1 MTAWRERGFDDRAAG
16 LALVAVL
23 LVLSAVSWR
32 RWGNPVIDPGYD
44 LTVAADYIGD
54 GIVPYRDVTYYYG
67 PAGLYGLAAWF
78 GIFGTSF
85 ATAWAYGY
93 AITLSI
99 TAAYYA
105 LARQW
110 LEPLTAA
117 LAATVVLAVGFS
129 GTAFNF
135 VLPHTNAAT
144 VGLLAVLLVLLAAAR
159 SRPGLA
165 GLAVGLAALTRPDML
180 VAAVVV
186 AVGSV
191 AGRWRAD
198 GGRRAAADAAW
209 MCAAAVAL
217 AAPVYA
223 VLAAIAGP
231 ERLLSD
237 NLFPSGFL
245 SGGGGNFYANW
256 APLNLT
262 SAVALAARALVYGTL
277 LAGFAGTVV
286 CARRASGARRVL
298 ALWPLAGAVAA
309 LLALDGL
316 SRALGVFPG
325 TRGVIETEVR
335 QLLIGMSWLP
345 ALALAGAA
353 WGVVRMVRGHGPPL
367 GRSWPGDLALLLGA
381 GALAFVAY
389 NEFTTNVYATYY
401 AALPVLV
408 AAVAHR
414 RLADA
419 RPEISIAA
427 LGAFGLIAVGLAAH
441 AWWLFYRIQD
451 VPVPTA
457 RGTYLAARP
466 SGPAVRGAVRY
477 VRAHSPPGAYL
488 LALPA
493 EPGLYFMTD
502 QRPALRVLNVFPGT
516 LATIADQ
523 RAALREVA
531 AADPGLVVL
540 GRRDFTN
547 YNSGPIG
554 VTYARVFMA
563 GIDAA
568 FRPAAAFGPPGLPFA
583 VRGGP
588 AVAYVVERRVR

>member
-1 MTAWRERGFDDRAAG
+1 MIAGRPRAFDDRAAG
-16 LALVAVL
+16 MVIAAVVI
-23 LVLSAVSWR
+23 VLSAVSWR

-44 LTVAADYIGD
+44 LTVAADYVGE

-67 PAGLYGLAAWF
+67 PAGLYGLTAAF
-78 GIFGTSF
+78 GLFGTSF

-99 TAAYYA
+99 TATYYA

-117 LAATVVLAVGFS
+117 LASAGVVAIGFS

-144 VGLLAVLLVLLAAAR
+144 VGLLAVLLVLLAVAR
-159 SRPGLA
+159 GRPGLA
-165 GLAVGLAALTRPDML
+165 GAALGLAALTRPDML
-180 VAAVVV
+180 VAAAVV
-186 AVGSV
+186 ATGAV
-191 AGRWRAD
+191 AGRWRAE
-198 GGRRAAADAAW
+198 GWRAAGADAAW
-209 MCAAAVAL
+209 MCVTAVAVAAPVYVAL
-217 AAPVYA
+217 AAV
-223 VLAAIAGP
+223 VGP
-231 ERLLSD
+231 ERLLTD
-237 NLFPSGFL
+237 NLFPQGFL
-245 SGGGGNFYANW
+245 AGGGGNFYANW
-256 APLNLT
+256 APLSLT
-262 SAVALAARALVYGTL
+262 SGVALGTRALVYGAL
-277 LAGFAGTVV
+277 LAGLAGTVV
-286 CARRASGARRVL
+286 CARRAAGARRAL
-298 ALWPLAGAVAA
+298 ALWPLAAAVAA

-316 SRALGVFPG
+316 ARALGLFPG

-345 ALALAGAA
+345 ALAFAAAA
-353 WGVVRMVRGHGPPL
+353 WGIVRLLRRRGPPL

-401 AALPVLV
+401 AALPLLV

-419 RPEISIAA
+419 RPEISVAA
-427 LGAFGLIAVGLAAH
+427 LGALGLIALGLAGH
-441 AWWLFYRIQD
+441 AWWLFYRVQD
-451 VPVPTA
+451 APVRTA
-457 RGTYLAARP
+457 RGTYLASREAA
-466 SGPAVRGAVRY
+466 PAVQGAVRY
-477 VRAHSPPGAYL
+477 VRARSPGDSAL

-502 QRPALRVLNVFPGT
+502 RRPALRVLNVFPGT
-516 LATIADQ
+516 LPTVADQ
-523 RAALREVA
+523 RAALREIA
-531 AADPGLVVL
+531 AARPPLAVV
-540 GRRDFTN
+540 GRRNFTN
-547 YNSGPIG
+547 YDSGAIG
-554 VTYARVFMA
+554 DAYARVFMA

-568 FRPAAAFGPPGLPFA
+568 FRPVAAFGAPGLPFA

-588 AVAYVVERRVR
+588 AVAYVVERRAR